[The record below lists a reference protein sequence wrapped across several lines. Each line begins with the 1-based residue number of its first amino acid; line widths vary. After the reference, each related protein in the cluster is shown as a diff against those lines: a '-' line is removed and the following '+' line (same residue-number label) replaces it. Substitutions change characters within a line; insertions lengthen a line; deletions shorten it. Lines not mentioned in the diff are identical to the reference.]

1 MKVSALVSAY
11 FAEEY
16 LHGRIA
22 NLLGQT
28 PEPEVVVICQEG
40 SKEHEIALQY
50 KALVLTTSHIPTI
63 GEAWNFGIIHAMGD
77 YLVIANSDDRF
88 FKGGIKALSDVLDNN
103 ADVGYVFSD
112 QHLTIKGITERRF
125 DHGRIGR
132 GGKVENIKGLL
143 AERYF
148 CGSCPM
154 WRRSLHVHYG
164 YFNEGYIVASDYEWA
179 LRLANGGVNFYYLP
193 ESVGLYPIRNDS
205 LEHRNQEL
213 CRIES
218 REIRGAA

>member
-63 GEAWNFGIIHAMGD
+63 GEAWNFGIIHAGGD

-88 FKGGIKALSDVLDNN
+88 FEGGVKMLSDVLDNN

-154 WRRSLHVHYG
+154 WRRSLHIHYG
-164 YFNEGYIVASDYEWA
+164 YFNESYIVASDYEWA
-179 LRLANGGVNFYYLP
+179 RRLADGGAGFYYLP
-193 ESVGLYPIRNDS
+193 ESVGEYLIRKDS

-213 CRIES
+213 CRVES
-218 REIRGAA
+218 RKIRGMA

>member
-77 YLVIANSDDRF
+77 YIVIANSDDRF
-88 FKGGIKALSDVLDNN
+88 FEGGIKALSDVLDNN

-179 LRLANGGVNFYYLP
+179 RRLANGGVNFYYLP
-193 ESVGLYPIRNDS
+193 ESVGLYPIRDNS
-205 LEHRNQEL
+205 LEYRNQEL
-213 CRIES
+213 CRVES
-218 REIRGAA
+218 REIRNAL

>member
-77 YLVIANSDDRF
+77 YIVIANSDDRF
-88 FKGGIKALSDVLDNN
+88 FEGGIKALSDVLDNN

-193 ESVGLYPIRNDS
+193 ESVGLYPIRDNS
-205 LEHRNQEL
+205 LEHHNQEL
-213 CRIES
+213 CRVES
-218 REIRGAA
+218 REIRNAL

>member
-77 YLVIANSDDRF
+77 YIVIANSDDRF
-88 FKGGIKALSDVLDNN
+88 FEGGIKALSDVLDNN

-193 ESVGLYPIRNDS
+193 ESVGLYPIRDNS

-213 CRIES
+213 CRVES
-218 REIRGAA
+218 REIRNAL